1 MTSIRIYGAR
11 AARLASVV
19 TLLTLPTLAAGCV
32 MTSFEGPGEP
42 PRIAP
47 APSPISTRERSEAS
61 ASAPAPLS
69 PTELASQPT
78 EISARHLL
86 VAYKGGLRASPG
98 IGRSKAE
105 AYARAEE
112 AQKRAAI
119 GEDFVSL
126 VKEYSDEPGAA
137 ERGGDL
143 GKFDRQSMVPAF
155 ANAAFALKV
164 GQVSG
169 VVETQFGFHVIL
181 RTE

>member
-1 MTSIRIYGAR
+1 MIASSMIERVGVGVV
-11 AARLASVV
+11 LASALAGSACVV
-19 TLLTLPTLAAGCV
+19 TT
-32 MTSFEGPGEP
+32 FESPGEA

-47 APSPISTRERSEAS
+47 PPSPIAS
-61 ASAPAPLS
+61 ADPKRAASSAAPLPS
-69 PTELASQPT
+69 VDVSSQPA

-86 VAYKGGLRASPG
+86 VSYKGALRASPG

-105 AYARAEE
+105 ARTRAEE
-112 AQKRAAI
+112 AQKRAAA
-119 GEDFVSL
+119 GEDFVEL
-126 VKEYSDEPGAA
+126 VKQYSDEPGAG

-164 GQVSG
+164 GEIST
-169 VVETQFGFHVIL
+169 VVETQFGFHVIK

>member
-1 MTSIRIYGAR
+1 MRSPFAR
-11 AARLASVV
+11 VLAVCSLAWLSGCVV
-19 TLLTLPTLAAGCV
+19 TT
-32 MTSFEGPGEP
+32 FESLGEA

-47 APSPISTRERSEAS
+47 PPSPVAS
-61 ASAPAPLS
+61 AESKRAASAAPLPAVDVS
-69 PTELASQPT
+69 AQPA

-86 VAYKGGLRASPG
+86 VSYKGGLRASPG

-105 AYARAEE
+105 ALARAEE
-112 AQKRAAI
+112 AQKRAVA
-119 GEDFVSL
+119 GEDFVAL
-126 VKEYSDEPGAA
+126 VKQYSDEPGAG

-164 GQVSG
+164 GEISAVIK
-169 VVETQFGFHVIL
+169 TQFGYHVIK

>member
-1 MTSIRIYGAR
+1 MGQRMVWGW
-11 AARLASVV
+11 LAVLCWCSGCVV
-19 TLLTLPTLAAGCV
+19 TT
-32 MTSFEGPGEP
+32 FEGPGEA

-47 APSPISTRERSEAS
+47 PPSPIEKPKPSETSTP
-61 ASAPAPLS
+61 APALPS
-69 PTELASQPT
+69 AEIAAQPGQ
-78 EISARHLL
+78 ISARHLL

-105 AYARAEE
+105 ARARAEE
-112 AQKRAAI
+112 AQKRAAA
-119 GEDFVSL
+119 GEDFVAL
-126 VKEYSDEPGAA
+126 VKQYSDEPGAA

-164 GQVSG
+164 GEVST
-169 VVETQFGFHVIL
+169 VVETQFGYHVIL